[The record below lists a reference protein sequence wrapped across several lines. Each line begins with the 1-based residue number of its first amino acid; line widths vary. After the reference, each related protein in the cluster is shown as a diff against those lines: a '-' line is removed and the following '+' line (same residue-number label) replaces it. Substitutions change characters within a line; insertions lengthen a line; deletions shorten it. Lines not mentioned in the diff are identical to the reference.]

1 MDVVIPVPIVP
12 PPEESPRSWL
22 CCCTTFKDRSKFER
36 ALINLPLATLQKDMF
51 RSRYIGILENFQKR
65 ARNHAIVYFVG
76 HFVITV
82 GSLFVPALLSIQ
94 NSNNSYVFGS
104 SEFAV
109 HIYWATFII
118 SLLVTIFNGILTLFK
133 IDKKYYF
140 LHTTLEK
147 LRSEGWQYIGLTGRY
162 AGQLLPAGTTATH
175 ENQFLYF
182 SHAIEKIKMR
192 QVEEEYYKTD
202 EHAAH
207 APPSSVAMNGNGTTA
222 INKPSPI
229 QNIELYPPSPNMPL
243 PRQAPPP
250 INKVVRSIIRS
261 QPVPF
266 SRTSSRVTLL
276 QPNPLSQTPSHD
288 AVNDPDAI
296 GQPISATDDTKPY
309 HRSDPLVE
317 DPTNHANYQ
326 GTTATVPVS
335 SIVS

>member
-1 MDVVIPVPIVP
+1 MENEDVFEPKYH
-12 PPEESPRSWL
+12 WL
-22 CCCTTFKDRSKFER
+22 CCSTYKDRAKFER
-36 ALINLPLATLQKDMF
+36 ALVHLQIDALKKDLI

-65 ARNHAIVYFVG
+65 ARNHAIVYFMG

-94 NSNNSYVFGS
+94 NSTNSYVFGS
-104 SEFAV
+104 SDFAV

-147 LRSEGWQYIGLTGRY
+147 LRSEGWQYVGLTGRY
-162 AGQLLPAGTTATH
+162 AGQLLPIGATATH

-182 SHAIEKIKMR
+182 SHAVEKIKMK

-207 APPSSVAMNGNGTTA
+207 AQAQAQAAPSSKT
-222 INKPSPI
+222 SP
-229 QNIELYPPSPNMPL
+229 NMELYPPSPNQPL
-243 PRQAPPP
+243 PKHTPPP

-261 QPVPF
+261 QPMPLSRSP
-266 SRTSSRVTLL
+266 SRTTIEISSIAAEEEKK
-276 QPNPLSQTPSHD
+276 NENTPVIQS
-288 AVNDPDAI
+288 
-296 GQPISATDDTKPY
+296 SY
-309 HRSDPLVE
+309 HRSDPLIE
-317 DPTNHANYQ
+317 DGIEYENTQKGDLASS
-326 GTTATVPVS
+326 TLPVS
-335 SIVS
+335 SNLS